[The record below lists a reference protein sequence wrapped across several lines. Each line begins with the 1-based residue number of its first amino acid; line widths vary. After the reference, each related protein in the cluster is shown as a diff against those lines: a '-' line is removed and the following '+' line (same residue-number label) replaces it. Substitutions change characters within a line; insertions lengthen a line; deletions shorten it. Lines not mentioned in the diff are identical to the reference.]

1 LLNRNRGFVIER
13 LSFKNFSSS
22 TRYLST
28 SKEPNI
34 PAEFLEWLGG
44 LTDGE
49 GNFYIRRRSGG
60 TGVYSFKFSL
70 DVHLDDKDML
80 IFIQKTL
87 GLGKVFISGSV
98 CNYEVYDLKG
108 TAKIIE
114 IFTKYSFL
122 NSTKLI
128 NFLDYK
134 KAFELYRSSK
144 KITKEV
150 DEEIANLKN
159 GMNKQRT
166 NFQMPGSYRPRITPN
181 WLLGFVEGEG
191 SFNVVRGYGLTFSL
205 NQSSKDYALMVAI
218 KDYLNNLPGAVEYT
232 RSEKEGVVYLG
243 TYMGATN
250 NEITRVIISQIGY
263 IRSVLIPFFEGL
275 VFRSKKYLDSQD

>member
-1 LLNRNRGFVIER
+1 
-13 LSFKNFSSS
+13 
-22 TRYLST
+22 
-28 SKEPNI
+28 
-34 PAEFLEWLGG
+34 

-49 GNFYIRRRSGG
+49 GNFYIRRRSGD
-60 TGVYSFKFSL
+60 TPVYSFKFSFG
-70 DVHLDDKDML
+70 VHVDDKDML
-80 IFIQKTL
+80 IYIQKTL
-87 GLGKVFISGSV
+87 GIGKVSTYGNVSK
-98 CNYEVYDLKG
+98 YEVYDLKG

-122 NSTKLI
+122 NTTKLL

-144 KITKEV
+144 KISKEV
-150 DEEIANLKN
+150 DQEIANLKN

-166 NFQMPGSYRPRITPN
+166 NFQMPESYRPRITPN

-218 KDYLNNLPGAVEYT
+218 KNYLNNLSGAVEYT
-232 RSEKEGVVYLG
+232 RSEKDSVVYLG
-243 TYMGATN
+243 TFMGTTN
-250 NEITRVIISQIGY
+250 NEITRIIISQMGY

-275 VFRSKKYLDSQD
+275 VFRSKKYLDFQD